1 MISARIV
8 EAIDKKLKAST
19 ALVALVPKASIGYGR
34 GPITATWPN
43 IHFFEVASGEGYQV
57 DFNSCTVQISIWAT
71 NPKSALSIKEVVYGI
86 LSRFRGKIAIAGGS
100 VDITWTEL
108 VDSGALPET
117 DPQLY
122 GQYLRF
128 LFRYRGEN
136 LGGY

>member
-1 MISARIV
+1 MISSRVV

-19 ALVALVPKASIGYGR
+19 ALVALVPKTSIGYGR
-34 GPITATWPN
+34 GPVTATWPN
-43 IHFFEVASGEGYQV
+43 INYFDLAPREGYQV
-57 DFNSCTVQISIWAT
+57 DFNSLTIQISIWAL
-71 NPKSALSIKEVVYGI
+71 NPKSALAIKEVVYGI
-86 LSRFRGKIAIAGGS
+86 FARFRGKIAIAGGS

>member
-1 MISARIV
+1 MISARVI
-8 EAIDKKLKAST
+8 EAVDKKLKASP
-19 ALVALVPKASIGYGR
+19 ALVALVPKTSIGYGR

-57 DFNSCTVQISIWAT
+57 DFNSCTVQISAWST
-71 NPKSALSIKEVVYGI
+71 DPKNALKIKEAIYGI
-86 LSRFRGKIAIAGGS
+86 FSRLRGDVAITGGS